1 MAVEFHRDSSGVE
14 QILKST
20 EVAALMA
27 SKAHRVAATVRL
39 FTDAEVVV
47 DQYVTDR
54 AAASV
59 TIRSPDGKL
68 LQARDGILTRAA
80 SLDGLEVSG

>member
-1 MAVEFHRDSSGVE
+1 MAVEFHRDTRGVE
-14 QILKST
+14 AILKSP
-20 EVAALMA
+20 EVGALMA
-27 SKAHRVAATVRL
+27 SKAQRVAATVRL
-39 FTDAEVVV
+39 STGAEVVV

-59 TIRSPDGKL
+59 TIRDRRGKL

-80 SLDGLEVSG
+80 SLEGLEVSG